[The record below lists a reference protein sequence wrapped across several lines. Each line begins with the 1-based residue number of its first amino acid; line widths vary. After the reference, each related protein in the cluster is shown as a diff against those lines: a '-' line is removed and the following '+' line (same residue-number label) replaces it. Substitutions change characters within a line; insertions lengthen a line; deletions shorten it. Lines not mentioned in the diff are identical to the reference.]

1 MRMGLFKHLSSLA
14 VLAGTALLVTNSAS
28 ATPVTGTLN
37 TVGSAVVTA
46 STINFL
52 DIFGNPGQFDVSVPV
67 SGAFVGTGGTVG
79 TIDPSI
85 SLGTGPV
92 TAFMT
97 VTSGV
102 PPVIFDLESFTTS
115 GGSAFALQQKGSG
128 VGVTLTGNFLTYTGS
143 FATGTTPYTGSFTT
157 QIPGTTVAAVL
168 STIAGGGAI
177 SASYSGTFV
186 PTATTGTPE
195 PASMLMLGSG
205 LLGIAFLS
213 RRYAKR

>member
-14 VLAGTALLVTNSAS
+14 VLAGATLLVTNTAS
-28 ATPVTGTLN
+28 ATTVTGDLN

-67 SGAFVGTGGTVG
+67 SGAFTGTGGTVG

-115 GGSAFALQQKGSG
+115 GGSAFALQQQGTG
-128 VGVTLTGNFLTYTGS
+128 VGVTLTGKFLAYTGALAS
-143 FATGTTPYTGSFTT
+143 GSTPYTGTFTT
-157 QIPGTTVAAVL
+157 QISGTTVAAVL
-168 STIAGGGAI
+168 ATIGSGGSI
-177 SASYSGTFV
+177 SASYSGSFV
-186 PTATTGTPE
+186 PTTGTPE